1 MIPDGSQTMARRGK
15 KRRAPRKFKGIRVVP
30 AVEALAQATI
40 WTEAALNVNPIQF
53 LTGVVGGKY
62 NPGGDGGSVITL
74 PEILGAGPGDIG
86 GNFGSYAANLPEAV
100 VKNIG
105 GIEGLVMTGLKSAG
119 LAVGFRVFNK
129 LTRKARS
136 GINRQILKP
145 FGVDEF
151 VRF

>member
-1 MIPDGSQTMARRGK
+1 MARRK
-15 KRRAPRKFKGIRVVP
+15 KRRAPKKFKGIRVVP

-62 NPGGDGGSVITL
+62 NPGGDGGGTITL
-74 PEILGAGPGDIG
+74 PELLGAGGPGVNGEVG
-86 GNFGSYAANLPEAV
+86 GVFGDYAANLPEAV

-119 LAVGFRVFNK
+119 LAVGFRVFSK

>member
-1 MIPDGSQTMARRGK
+1 MMQDGLKMARRGK

-40 WTEAALNVNPIQF
+40 WTEATMGVNPIAF
-53 LTGVVGGKY
+53 LTGVVGGQY
-62 NPGGDGGSVITL
+62 RPGSDGGGRITL
-74 PEILGAGPGDIG
+74 PELLGAGPGGIG
-86 GNFGSYAANLPEAV
+86 GNFGTYAENLPDAI

-105 GIEGLVMTGLKSAG
+105 GVEGLIMTGLKSAG
-119 LAVGFRVFNK
+119 LAIGFRVFGK

-136 GINRQILKP
+136 GINTQILKP

>member
-1 MIPDGSQTMARRGK
+1 MMQDGLKMARRGK

-40 WTEAALNVNPIQF
+40 WTEATLNVNPIEF
-53 LTGVVGGKY
+53 LTGVVDGKY

-74 PEILGAGPGDIG
+74 PELLGAKGRAFG
-86 GNFGSYAANLPEAV
+86 GTFGSYAANLPEAV

-105 GIEGLVMTGLKSAG
+105 GLEGLFMTGIKSAG

-145 FGVDEF
+145 FGVDEV

>member
-1 MIPDGSQTMARRGK
+1 MARRK
-15 KRRAPRKFKGIRVVP
+15 KRRAPKKFKGIRIVP

-74 PEILGAGPGDIG
+74 PELLGAGGPGVNGEVG
-86 GNFGSYAANLPEAV
+86 GKFGDYAANLPEAV

>member
-1 MIPDGSQTMARRGK
+1 MARRGK
-15 KRRAPRKFKGIRVVP
+15 KRRAPKKFKGIRVVP
-30 AVEALAQATI
+30 AIEALAQATI
-40 WTEAALNVNPIQF
+40 WTEATLNVNPIQF
-53 LTGVVGGKY
+53 LTGVTGSGYK
-62 NPGGDGGSVITL
+62 PGRDGGDVITL
-74 PEILGAGPGDIG
+74 PELLGAGPGGVG
-86 GNFGSYAANLPEAV
+86 GEFGDYAANLPEAV

-105 GIEGLVMTGLKSAG
+105 GIEGLIMTGLKSAG

>member
-1 MIPDGSQTMARRGK
+1 MARRK

-40 WTEAALNVNPIQF
+40 WTDAALGVNPIQF
-53 LTGVVGGKY
+53 LTGVTDGVYK
-62 NPGGDGGSVITL
+62 PGTDGGERITL
-74 PEILGAGPGDIG
+74 PELLGAGPGGPG
-86 GNFGSYAANLPEAV
+86 GNFGDYAANLPEAV

>member
-1 MIPDGSQTMARRGK
+1 MARRK
-15 KRRAPRKFKGIRVVP
+15 KRRAPRKFKGIRIVP

-40 WTEAALNVNPIQF
+40 WTDAALGVNPIQF
-53 LTGVVGGKY
+53 LTGVTDGVYK
-62 NPGGDGGSVITL
+62 PGTDGGERITL
-74 PEILGAGPGDIG
+74 PELLGAGPGGVG
-86 GNFGSYAANLPEAV
+86 GNFGDYAANLPEAV

-119 LAVGFRVFNK
+119 LAVGFRVFSK